1 MCTTIPEMIPN
12 MTDLLSAQEDRYD
25 FTKMFSMQEDL
36 QQKLPKIDQYL
47 FSNEDEVVPSKKK
60 KTLLRISE
68 ENSLEEYVSEDSGNA
83 AWRIFFNNFSE
94 HENSAQIFDD
104 LPVTYSQVAFP
115 QVETNDY
122 INHMYGYD
130 QQQQPA
136 ELAPQVLLNYN
147 SQVKKE
153 EENDNLAG
161 SPLYIQN
168 PTQNSDRFNDFALTN
183 TYPQTAFSSC
193 NPCSD
198 DVTDDQKNKKLASP
212 VESSSDGKIVPSVY
226 TKVERDS
233 DGDT

>member
-104 LPVTYSQVAFP
+104 LPVTYSLMTISTICTVM
-115 QVETNDY
+115 
-122 INHMYGYD
+122 IN
-130 QQQQPA
+130 
-136 ELAPQVLLNYN
+136 NN
-147 SQVKKE
+147 SQ
-153 EENDNLAG
+153 
-161 SPLYIQN
+161 QN
-168 PTQNSDRFNDFALTN
+168 
-183 TYPQTAFSSC
+183 
-193 NPCSD
+193 
-198 DVTDDQKNKKLASP
+198 
-212 VESSSDGKIVPSVY
+212 
-226 TKVERDS
+226 
-233 DGDT
+233 

>member
-1 MCTTIPEMIPN
+1 
-12 MTDLLSAQEDRYD
+12 
-25 FTKMFSMQEDL
+25 
-36 QQKLPKIDQYL
+36 
-47 FSNEDEVVPSKKK
+47 
-60 KTLLRISE
+60 
-68 ENSLEEYVSEDSGNA
+68 
-83 AWRIFFNNFSE
+83 
-94 HENSAQIFDD
+94 
-104 LPVTYSQVAFP
+104 
-115 QVETNDY
+115 
-122 INHMYGYD
+122 MYGYD